1 MKRLFG
7 LLAAVAVTACST
19 NEVEE
24 PMHPMSGEPV
34 VVSASI
40 DGASSR
46 VAMEE
51 IEDQAGNYIKVDWK
65 NGGESFLVIGSNG
78 MTTFEQTASTEDSP
92 SLFAG
97 TLPGKGSYQA
107 VYPADVI
114 TLDQDAILARYANQQ
129 GTLDESLCVMMDL
142 ESDGSAFN
150 FSHGTSILRPTF
162 KVGEELL
169 ANRTITSVIVSSP
182 TISFISDNFGMED
195 TPLYVKAACDQL
207 DVIYLYLVAKIEE
220 GDADRSFDVV
230 VTTSDAKIYMGQLRV
245 PDGKTLLP
253 GKFYTPTIVL
263 TEPTEQIYNDETIPT
278 PDDKILGEGTA
289 ENPYKIFRAGDLAW
303 LLGQEGTNSYG
314 KYYDMENDF
323 KIETDSEHP
332 WSFCDPLNPFMG
344 VLDGQG
350 HTISGEL
357 QAADTDIIFG
367 FVGANG
373 GSIQNLNMEAEVVG
387 SGAVYDLMGAGLP
400 LGGVGAVA
408 GLNQGEISGCTN
420 SGAVSSEALADNGL
434 LGVGGIAG
442 INLGSISDSENT
454 AAVAGAEMVEN
465 GLMMALSAAG
475 GITGATAGGSISGCK
490 NGGTVVGGTSPD
502 LDEPQKCTSL
512 AGGVVGVSMATTDN
526 VVITDC
532 ENTATIT
539 GGGTDTD
546 GERCNDTYAAGIVA
560 WVENNDENLSTTISG
575 CTNSG
580 PIKGGVASFCST
592 SIAAGIVGDNKM
604 GNIYNCTNTAD
615 AVITGG
621 DSPAVQSS
629 SSNSASG
636 SSYVGGIAGRHRS
649 HPDDVGTYQVTTT
662 MRGCKNYATIVGCY
676 EASSSYVGGLA
687 GENSSGHSRIEAG
700 ENHGAVDGR
709 NPSLI
714 TNHLYTAGIAGSNN
728 GSAATI
734 ADCANY
740 GTVKGGA
747 CSYLSYTGGI
757 TGMSVGSCGVE
768 GYTDWIASVYG
779 STNKSTAT
787 ITAGVSTSQ
796 SNPEEDASTGALV
809 GRNGSLVC
817 TCCADESNFGVLIG
831 SGDTELGKYRVTAG
845 NGDVTFV
852 EKDHEDIPC
861 NQTVN

>member
-1 MKRLFG
+1 MKRIFYILT
-7 LLAAVAVTACST
+7 AVAITACST
-19 NEVEE
+19 NDLDEQRTPET
-24 PMHPMSGEPV
+24 GKRV

-40 DGASSR
+40 DGSSSR

-51 IEDQAGNYIKVDWK
+51 IDDPAGNYIKVEWK
-65 NGGESFLVIGSNG
+65 NEGEAFIVSNEANPDA
-78 MTTFEQTASTEDSP
+78 TNLFKQTESVEDAS
-92 SLFAG
+92 SLFEG
-97 TLPGKGSYQA
+97 ELPSGGGPYSA
-107 VYPADVI
+107 IYPRNLTENLSSI
-114 TLDQDAILARYANQQ
+114 YTKQN
-129 GTLDESLCVMMDL
+129 GTLDESCCAMLG
-142 ESDGSAFN
+142 ESADGTRFRFKHTMAIIR
-150 FSHGTSILRPTF
+150 TSF
-162 KVGEELL
+162 KVGDEVLPSNSVKRVIL
-169 ANRTITSVIVSSP
+169 SSATIKPYLMPAGENNAKVRVVATC
-182 TISFISDNFGMED
+182 DNLE
-195 TPLYVKAACDQL
+195 K
-207 DVIYLYLVAKIEE
+207 IYLYVSANISA
-220 GDADRSFDVV
+220 DAVDRSFAIEVE
-230 VTTSDAKIYMGQLRV
+230 TADAKLYKGTLTV
-245 PDGKTLLP
+245 PAGKTLQP
-253 GKFYTPTIVL
+253 GYFYTPTIVL
-263 TEPTEQIYNDETIPT
+263 EQQTSQQWSSETAATPESDIVGSGTEED
-278 PDDKILGEGTA
+278 
-289 ENPYKIFRAGDLAW
+289 PYKIFRASDLTW
-303 LLGQEGTNSYG
+303 LLGQEGANSYG
-314 KYYDMENDF
+314 KYYDMENNF
-323 KIETDSEHP
+323 VIETDSEHP
-332 WSFCDPLNPFMG
+332 WSFCDPQNPFMG

-373 GSIQNLNMEAEVVG
+373 GSIQNLNMKAAVVG
-387 SGAVYDLMGAGLP
+387 SGAVYDLMGVNLP

-420 SGAVSSEALADNGL
+420 SGAVSSEALDDNGL

-442 INLGSISDSENT
+442 INLGSISNSENK
-454 AAVAGAEMVEN
+454 AAVVGAEMVEN

-490 NGGTVVGGTSPD
+490 NGGTVVGGTSSD

-512 AGGVVGVSMATTDN
+512 AGGVVGVAMATTDN

-560 WVENNDENLSTTISG
+560 WVENNDEILSTTISG

-580 PIKGGVASFCST
+580 PINGGVASFCST

-621 DSPAVQSS
+621 DSPAVQSA
-629 SSNSASG
+629 SSNSGAG

-662 MRGCKNYATIVGCY
+662 MRGCKNYAKIVGCY
-676 EASSSYVGGLA
+676 EASSSYVGGLV

-757 TGMSVGSCGVE
+757 TGMSVGSCSVA

-796 SNPEEDASTGALV
+796 SNPKENASTGALV

-831 SGDTELGKYRVTAG
+831 SGITDLGKYQVTDG
-845 NGDVTFV
+845 NGDVTLV

-861 NQTVN
+861 NQTKN